1 MAYRMKLFFDGSS
14 RPAPHGMATA
24 VVVGGRAHLRR
35 DLGPGNSMDAEWLA
49 LLHAVTLAHDLGLA
63 DAVLLGDAAAVIAQ
77 AKGEVRCPPACR
89 DHLALFET
97 LPRLGRQRLRY
108 IRRNQNLAGIALE
121 AMREQAAPRIV

>member
-1 MAYRMKLFFDGSS
+1 MKLFFDGSS

-24 VVVGGRAHLRR
+24 VVVGGRTYLCRA
-35 DLGPGNSMDAEWLA
+35 LGIGTSMDAEWLA
-49 LLHAVTLAHDLGLA
+49 LLHAVRLAHDLGVA

-89 DHLALFET
+89 DHLATFRM
-97 LPRLGRQRLRY
+97 LPRTGHVRLRY

-121 AMREQAAPRIV
+121 AMREQAASRIV